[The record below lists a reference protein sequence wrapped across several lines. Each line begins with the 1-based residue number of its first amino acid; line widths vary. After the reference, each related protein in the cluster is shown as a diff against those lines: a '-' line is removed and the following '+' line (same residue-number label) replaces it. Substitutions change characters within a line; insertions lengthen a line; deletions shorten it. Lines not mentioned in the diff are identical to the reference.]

1 MVRDRDDDRPP
12 PRESAGQGDL
22 VPDPEKTP
30 EKTPG
35 RKGYLL
41 EYDRAL
47 AAGLW
52 LVAMIMAEVIGV
64 LELVHW
70 AGWL

>member
-1 MVRDRDDDRPP
+1 M
-12 PRESAGQGDL
+12 
-22 VPDPEKTP
+22 PDPEKTP